1 VIGAPRTRCELL
13 QTCSARS
20 LPIYDNAPIGK
31 RQRPLGKLPDE
42 MTRLLAEAGAKR
54 KALNDEVLEAEFD
67 PDDPISIQAAI
78 QHICVL
84 SLD

>member
-1 VIGAPRTRCELL
+1 M
-13 QTCSARS
+13 
-20 LPIYDNAPIGK
+20 
-31 RQRPLGKLPDE
+31 PLSENGSVRLAKLPDE

-54 KALNDEVLEAEFD
+54 KAQSAKRKALNDEVLEAELD
-67 PDDPISIQAAI
+67 PDDPVSIQAAI